1 MKYIVI
7 NIFMLC
13 VCLSSCRQASVF
25 KLEADVHTN
34 EYDSLYIYMIRPDVI
49 FRENDQKLDSA
60 LIRNGR
66 FSFECQVNGEPFVVK
81 LALPP
86 KDDHFMYGLPEC
98 NCIVETGEIKLD
110 YTSLGVRLE
119 GGMLNQQYDDRL
131 LALNREIKKRN
142 NVIVAERDSVEKS
155 RTLNLEEMSAF
166 NQRIG
171 ALYNELK
178 PAHVRFVF
186 DYIGTEV
193 GAFFFFFYPENYYP
207 ADIYANLLALV
218 GENYRCKAELKK
230 EKDKEA
236 VEHWRESV
244 ELTEIGNVY
253 RDFICRDLAGK
264 EVKLSD
270 YVHPGHVTM
279 VDFWASWCVPCVQ
292 ELSFL
297 KSLYQT
303 YHGQGLDIVSVSLDT
318 KRSAW
323 EAAVKK
329 HQIPWPQISDL
340 KGWHGTITKD
350 YAISAIPFIIVID
363 QKGNIAVRNLHDY
376 KLENA
381 IKELLAAKNK

>member
-1 MKYIVI
+1 M
-7 NIFMLC
+7 
-13 VCLSSCRQASVF
+13 
-25 KLEADVHTN
+25 
-34 EYDSLYIYMIRPDVI
+34 
-49 FRENDQKLDSA
+49 
-60 LIRNGR
+60 
-66 FSFECQVNGEPFVVK
+66 
-81 LALPP
+81 
-86 KDDHFMYGLPEC
+86 
-98 NCIVETGEIKLD
+98 
-110 YTSLGVRLE
+110 
-119 GGMLNQQYDDRL
+119 
-131 LALNREIKKRN
+131 
-142 NVIVAERDSVEKS
+142 
-155 RTLNLEEMSAF
+155 
-166 NQRIG
+166 
-171 ALYNELK
+171 
-178 PAHVRFVF
+178 
-186 DYIGTEV
+186 
-193 GAFFFFFYPENYYP
+193 
-207 ADIYANLLALV
+207 ALV
-218 GENYRCKAELKK
+218 GENYRRKAELKK

-264 EVKLSD
+264 EVNLSD

-363 QKGNIAVRNLHDY
+363 QKGKIAVRNLHDY

>member
-1 MKYIVI
+1 M
-7 NIFMLC
+7 
-13 VCLSSCRQASVF
+13 
-25 KLEADVHTN
+25 
-34 EYDSLYIYMIRPDVI
+34 
-49 FRENDQKLDSA
+49 
-60 LIRNGR
+60 
-66 FSFECQVNGEPFVVK
+66 
-81 LALPP
+81 
-86 KDDHFMYGLPEC
+86 
-98 NCIVETGEIKLD
+98 
-110 YTSLGVRLE
+110 
-119 GGMLNQQYDDRL
+119 
-131 LALNREIKKRN
+131 
-142 NVIVAERDSVEKS
+142 
-155 RTLNLEEMSAF
+155 
-166 NQRIG
+166 
-171 ALYNELK
+171 
-178 PAHVRFVF
+178 
-186 DYIGTEV
+186 
-193 GAFFFFFYPENYYP
+193 
-207 ADIYANLLALV
+207 
-218 GENYRCKAELKK
+218 
-230 EKDKEA
+230 
-236 VEHWRESV
+236 
-244 ELTEIGNVY
+244 
-253 RDFICRDLAGK
+253 
-264 EVKLSD
+264 KLSD